1 MKLSFRK
8 APFEKKRKF
17 YNYGEVGS
25 PVLPLIDYHS
35 IEGVVCFQQTPH
47 LICAMNQAQTT
58 ILTLAI

>member
-25 PVLPLIDYHS
+25 PVLPLIDYH
-35 IEGVVCFQQTPH
+35 EAVR
-47 LICAMNQAQTT
+47 ND
-58 ILTLAI
+58 ILLKVSYVFNKHPT